1 MDNHISGSTHGTERR
16 RLLTAASVG
25 LVTGVTTALKAP
37 WQLALL
43 VGWDTVAAALLIWI
57 WSSIASRSGAATK
70 AQATR
75 DDDSRATAFLLV
87 VAAAIASL
95 PGVALALLK
104 ATHETGAIVAALTA
118 TSVATIALSWG
129 LVHTVYLLRY
139 AHLYYREPTG
149 GVAFPSEM
157 NPDFIDFA
165 YLSFTV
171 GMTFQVSDTD
181 IPDRAIRRVVLRH
194 ALISYLF
201 GAVIVAVT
209 INVLAG
215 LFK

>member
-1 MDNHISGSTHGTERR
+1 M
-16 RLLTAASVG
+16 TAVG
-25 LVTGVTTALKAP
+25 IGVAAYAATSFLAP

-43 VGWDTVAAALLIWI
+43 VGWDIVAVVLLTWIWI
-57 WSSIASRSGAATK
+57 LIVTRSAMATEAEAS
-70 AQATR
+70 R

-87 VAAAIASL
+87 VGAAIASL
-95 PGVALALLK
+95 PGVAFALLE
-104 ATHETGAIVAALTA
+104 ATEETGIAVAMLTVA
-118 TSVATIALSWG
+118 SVATIVLSWA

-139 AHLYYREPTG
+139 AHLDYQEPTG
-149 GVAFPSEM
+149 GVEFPSEPS
-157 NPDFIDFA
+157 PDFIDFA

-171 GMTFQVSDTD
+171 GMTFQVSDTT
-181 IPDRAIRRVVLRH
+181 ITDRAIRRLVLHH